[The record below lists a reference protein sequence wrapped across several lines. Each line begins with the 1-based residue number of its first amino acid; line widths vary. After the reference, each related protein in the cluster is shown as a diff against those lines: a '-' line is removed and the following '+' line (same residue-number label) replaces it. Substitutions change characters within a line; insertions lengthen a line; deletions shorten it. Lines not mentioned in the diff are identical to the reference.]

1 MARWWRCG
9 RDTEGMQAF
18 VGAGAGF
25 LLAVLWFDLMF
36 DVQVAGHVGAVLP
49 DPVLGSIAAYYR
61 RVTTEARPM
70 NRLVA
75 AAMAGTVASLIVE
88 LARGTGPGWMRWSSV
103 VLAAL
108 AGHVGGFAGFWTHVL
123 CEGAGRPK
131 TPFPDRPS
139 GAAAGDW
146 FAELAGQLLAEL
158 RASRADASV
167 WTWSPDDQ
175 SAGFVARRAAHE

>member
-1 MARWWRCG
+1 MTSYFHHLRWPDRAPAGRRGDTAPEARRGCCRPRDRHSGRRRFRPGCAHSHCRPRPGPASRQGPRPARPPGPGAPATKGTTPRPGADPGRMARPWRCG

-75 AAMAGTVASLIVE
+75 AAM
-88 LARGTGPGWMRWSSV
+88 
-103 VLAAL
+103 
-108 AGHVGGFAGFWTHVL
+108 
-123 CEGAGRPK
+123 
-131 TPFPDRPS
+131 
-139 GAAAGDW
+139 
-146 FAELAGQLLAEL
+146 
-158 RASRADASV
+158 
-167 WTWSPDDQ
+167 
-175 SAGFVARRAAHE
+175 